1 MSTGCLS
8 CFKVM
13 CFKKKQ
19 NKKEDKPVKTERL
32 PEPVGE
38 KEDVEKKE
46 GIQDKPLKAERL
58 PEPVEKRK
66 KDVKYGACKK
76 MPEKCMF
83 KPISEW
89 ISHVGSSDIGPNV
102 YDLYGDQYAETD
114 VSSSSMNNEFNKVKT
129 FDIRGVKVATAK
141 E

>member
-19 NKKEDKPVKTERL
+19 SKKEAKPVKTEIL

-38 KEDVEKKE
+38 KEDVERKE
-46 GIQDKPLKAERL
+46 GIQAKPLRTEGL
-58 PEPVEKRK
+58 PEPVEKKK
-66 KDVKYGACKK
+66 KDVKYSACKK

-83 KPISEW
+83 KPKPEW
-89 ISHVGSSDIGPNV
+89 ISHVGSNDVGPKV
-102 YDLYGDQYAETD
+102 GDFYGDHYAETD
-114 VSSSSMNNEFNKVKT
+114 DSSSSMTNEFNKVKT
-129 FDIRGVKVATAK
+129 FDIRGVKLATS
-141 E
+141 

>member
-1 MSTGCLS
+1 MSRGCLS

-13 CFKKKQ
+13 CFEKKQ

-32 PEPVGE
+32 PEPVE
-38 KEDVEKKE
+38 EKE

-58 PEPVEKRK
+58 PEPVEKKK

-76 MPEKCMF
+76 MPEECMF
-83 KPISEW
+83 KPKPEW
-89 ISHVGSSDIGPNV
+89 IKYSSSDIGPNV

-114 VSSSSMNNEFNKVKT
+114 VSSTSMNNEFNKVKT

>member
-19 NKKEDKPVKTERL
+19 NKKEDNPVKTERL

-46 GIQDKPLKAERL
+46 GIQDKPLRAKAERL
-58 PEPVEKRK
+58 PER
-66 KDVKYGACKK
+66 VKYSACNK
-76 MPEKCMF
+76 MPEKWMF
-83 KPISEW
+83 KPKPEW

-114 VSSSSMNNEFNKVKT
+114 VSSTSMNNEFNKVKT
-129 FDIRGVKVATAK
+129 FDIRGVKLATAK